1 MPNQITL
8 LIPFFNEGHRII
20 KTLEL
25 LARVSEFDAIVCV
38 DDGSN
43 DEIHKKISQKFPH
56 IQLLRLDSNQG
67 KTTAISR
74 ALPLI
79 KTPLVCLFDADLT
92 NFSPNVLSKV
102 ILLMKKNPKVDG
114 VIMRQKDDPMLAKMF
129 RFDILVSGERILKT
143 NDLKSVLQKNFVN
156 YQLELAINEFW
167 MRHGKIV
174 VWFPFASQNKFKFQK
189 WSLLVAFK
197 KSWQFYQQL
206 LQIQFMK
213 QWLFFRPSPARK
225 INLLFSEKL
234 SANHNLLSLFCL
246 GVKNYK
252 TWLFCCIALYFSRI
266 DQ

>member
-20 KTLEL
+20 KTLKR
-25 LARVSEFDAIVCV
+25 LAGVSEFDAIVCV

-43 DEIHKKISQKFPH
+43 DEIHKEISQKFPH

-92 NFSPNVLSKV
+92 NFSPDVLSKA
-102 ILLMKKNPKVDG
+102 IRIMKLNSKVDG
-114 VIMRQKDDPMLAKMF
+114 LIMRQKDDPLIAKMF

-143 NDLKSVLQKNFVN
+143 NDLKSILQKNFIN
-156 YQLELAINEFW
+156 YQLELVVNEFW
-167 MRHGKIV
+167 MRQKKTV
-174 VWFPFASQNKFKFQK
+174 VWVPFASKNKFKFQK
-189 WSLLVAFK
+189 WSLLVAIK

-206 LQIQFMK
+206 FQIQFVE
-213 QWLFFRPSPARK
+213 QWLFFRPGRVRE
-225 INLLFSEKL
+225 I
-234 SANHNLLSLFCL
+234 
-246 GVKNYK
+246 
-252 TWLFCCIALYFSRI
+252 R
-266 DQ
+266 